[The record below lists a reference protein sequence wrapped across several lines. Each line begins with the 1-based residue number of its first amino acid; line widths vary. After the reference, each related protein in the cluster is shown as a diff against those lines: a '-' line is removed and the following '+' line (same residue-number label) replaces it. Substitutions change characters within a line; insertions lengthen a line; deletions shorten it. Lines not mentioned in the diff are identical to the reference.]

1 MCYDQLVQLAA
12 RLVLQKQNNSST
24 TLHTVNIL
32 DVSDS
37 GYPPLAGSRARR
49 SPEDQGK
56 LVSMRA
62 MAAATLGPAGASGVS
77 VAYLALAYALLVA
90 YSVKV
95 GELSSLAGGTLAPE
109 AAQALLTATFFS
121 LLLTGTS
128 AGGLPC
134 WTSAQSRSPAFL
146 CTRDLFV
153 YSASVPLVCG
163 R

>member
-1 MCYDQLVQLAA
+1 MCAVHILV
-12 RLVLQKQNNSST
+12 
-24 TLHTVNIL
+24 
-32 DVSDS
+32 VSDS
-37 GYPPLAGSRARR
+37 GYPRSLGRARR

-95 GELSSLAGGTLAPE
+95 GELCALAGGAVAPE
-109 AAQALLTATFFS
+109 AAQALLTATFFG
-121 LLLTGTS
+121 LLLAGAS

-134 WTSAQSRSPAFL
+134 WTLSILQLPSLPM
-146 CTRDLFV
+146 
-153 YSASVPLVCG
+153 YWQLVCLC
-163 R
+163 

>member
-1 MCYDQLVQLAA
+1 
-12 RLVLQKQNNSST
+12 
-24 TLHTVNIL
+24 
-32 DVSDS
+32 
-37 GYPPLAGSRARR
+37 
-49 SPEDQGK
+49 
-56 LVSMRA
+56 MRA

-95 GELSSLAGGTLAPE
+95 GELSFLAGGTIAPE

-134 WTSAQSRSPAFL
+134 RTCAHCRSPAFL
-146 CTRDLFV
+146 CTHDLYAVIGSCVKRAV
-153 YSASVPLVCG
+153 YP
-163 R
+163 